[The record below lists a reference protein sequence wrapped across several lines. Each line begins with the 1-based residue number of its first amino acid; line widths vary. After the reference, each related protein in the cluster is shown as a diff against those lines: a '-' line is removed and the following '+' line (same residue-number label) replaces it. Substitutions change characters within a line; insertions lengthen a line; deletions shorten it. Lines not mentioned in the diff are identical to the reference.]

1 MIRDAAS
8 RIYSQSARIRVF
20 ILFVLLLVVPLFAY
34 FSLHVTSRTTYFND
48 RNFRQLSNFSGQI
61 SERVD
66 NLGVVFRNAVVKFV
80 LEPPR
85 DQSNKEDP
93 KAKVDLNREFQ
104 NYLDILKTDGTDF
117 TSTRVYSIPKATS
130 EADLG
135 LEMSIRVAN
144 EDGISWLYFD
154 CEVKPLLDSNQK
166 AEPSHF
172 VAKTN
177 FDRLIK
183 PLVGRPVEEGF
194 PGLGTDDEFSHIL
207 VLRGDSGKVLFELR
221 NDDLRLTSLEHIALA
236 DSPDK
241 VIDIKGRSKT
251 TDAVDV
257 SISGARY
264 KLYEQPIEISLPTKN
279 PENSEA
285 KGQENSETLW
295 VIAGLVEASR
305 FRYQTWA
312 ISITVLIVVGF
323 IAGIL
328 FLSWPFLKLVFI
340 GPKDRLRLSEAY
352 ILAASVLVAG
362 ALLAFFVIFGVTYR
376 ELEGELDQQLT
387 NLSNSFQKN
396 FTTEVEQALQEI
408 EKLDSQRLRQTQF
421 ENIMRTTLLREIC
434 EGGKCDREKHPYPF
448 FKTAFWVDD
457 AGQQVAKWSISNLTT
472 KRVPVNT
479 RDYFKKIREGSFH
492 KLGSR
497 EFWLEPLS
505 SMNTGGFTVAI
516 SRRAQPATQPD
527 DKLKATVVALD
538 TNLMS
543 LTKPAMVAG
552 YDYRIIDANGDV
564 IFPRLKENV
573 FAECENDHRLRSA
586 VSGGVA
592 DFVSVAYLGRDYR
605 VYVSPLRSFPEWTL
619 IVFRDKEPVRST
631 YLEIVALSA
640 ALFIIYFLPF
650 LLVLFMMFLLALLT
664 GRRMKWIW
672 PYPAAAP
679 VYLQSIPISIL
690 LSVIAYALSYKVS
703 DRNLIIFLSILSVA
717 AWLILIGQMRFRLI
731 LKPSIRL
738 TRYLKR
744 RWTRVNYQS
753 LYALCLVALVFV
765 VAVLPALAF
774 FRLAYD
780 DQMDLFVKYVQVTL
794 VNNLN
799 EREQRVRA
807 AYPENI
813 FANEAAAK
821 TFTKARLE
829 EPLDRYDNFFFG
841 TQVTGVDAVGKATA
855 DNHQRDWIHTFSK
868 MLPFS
873 SDSSI
878 VRHGLIESQSAAGKW
893 QWSGDGADMLS
904 VQAPQ
909 SSSTG
914 KAFVD
919 VTSSTTHFRLT
930 LFRLIFLSM
939 IVPILF
945 LLIRFVLKRL
955 FLLDTIK
962 ISRCEA
968 GIAVPKDTQKYFVVL
983 GSPYSE
989 RQSLLQTANSKVL
1002 DLKAAGGDDEW
1013 LGKFDL
1019 EKFLAGTDTQSIVIG
1034 GFEYQIDR
1042 PQFNLEKLVLLE
1054 RLVACQ
1060 RALLVAST
1068 AEPRDYLFESAD
1080 KALRIPGSDA
1090 AARWAR
1096 VMSKFSVLYLED
1108 QGDPH
1113 AFQLALDRIHSA
1125 GEDPA
1130 NPATHQ
1136 EKQRVAEL
1144 FHLLLIECKPRACL
1158 HDIGLGIASQ
1168 RDFRKS
1174 SPNKVLEEMQVQ
1186 ASTYYKLV
1194 WESCTPTEKCT
1205 LSHLASDGFLSV
1217 KDPDI
1222 PRLVRRGLIVRDPH
1236 VRMMNE
1242 SFRLFVLNESRTD
1255 LEVEAAEGQARQTS
1269 SWQYLKVGL
1278 SATVI
1283 IIMVFLFATQRD
1295 LYNSTLI
1302 FVTSIAAG
1310 VPAIFNFF
1318 NMFQKVS
1325 GKSASPS

>member
-1 MIRDAAS
+1 M
-8 RIYSQSARIRVF
+8 
-20 ILFVLLLVVPLFAY
+20 
-34 FSLHVTSRTTYFND
+34 
-48 RNFRQLSNFSGQI
+48 
-61 SERVD
+61 
-66 NLGVVFRNAVVKFV
+66 
-80 LEPPR
+80 
-85 DQSNKEDP
+85 
-93 KAKVDLNREFQ
+93 
-104 NYLDILKTDGTDF
+104 
-117 TSTRVYSIPKATS
+117 PKATS

-135 LEMSIRVAN
+135 LALTIRVAN

-154 CEVKPLLDSNQK
+154 CAVNPLSATDQK
-166 AEPSHF
+166 VEPSHF

-183 PLVGRPVEEGF
+183 PLVGRPVEDGF
-194 PGLGTDDEFSHIL
+194 SGRGAGDEFSHIL
-207 VLRGDSGKVLFELR
+207 VLRGDSGKVLFEQR
-221 NDDLRLTSLEHIALA
+221 NDDLRLTSLEHITLA

-241 VIDIKGRSKT
+241 ILDIKGRSKT
-251 TDAVDV
+251 TDEVDV

-264 KLYEQPIEISLPTKN
+264 KLYEQPIEISIPTKKA
-279 PENSEA
+279 ENSEA

-295 VIAGLVEASR
+295 VIAGLIEASR

-340 GPKDRLRLSEAY
+340 GPKDRLRLAEAY
-352 ILAASVLVAG
+352 ILAASVVVSG
-362 ALLAFFVIFGVTYR
+362 ALLSFFIIFGVTYR
-376 ELEGELDQQLT
+376 ELEGELDQQLIK
-387 NLSNSFQKN
+387 LSESFQTN
-396 FTTEVEQALQEI
+396 FTTEVDDALQEI
-408 EKLDSQRLRQTQF
+408 RTLDLQRLRQTKD
-421 ENIMRTTLLREIC
+421 ENIMRPTLLQEIC
-434 EGGKCDREKHPYPF
+434 KAGTCDHKSHPYPF

-457 AGQQVAKWSISNLTT
+457 VGQQVAKWSISNLTT

-479 RDYFKKIREGSFH
+479 RDYFKKIREGNFH
-492 KLGSR
+492 KLGDQ

-516 SRRAQPATQPD
+516 SRQAQLETGIKPE
-527 DKLKATVVALD
+527 DKLNATVVALD

-564 IFPRLKENV
+564 ILPRLKENF
-573 FAECENDHRLRSA
+573 FAECDNDPRLRSA
-586 VSGGVA
+586 VSGGVP
-592 DFVSVAYLGRDYR
+592 DFVSVAYLGRDFR
-605 VYVSPLRSFPEWTL
+605 VYTSPLKSFPEWTL
-619 IVFRDKEPVRST
+619 IAFRDKEPVRST

-650 LLVLFMMFLLALLT
+650 LLVLLAMFLLALFT

-672 PYPAAAP
+672 PCPAAGPA
-679 VYLQSIPISIL
+679 YLQSIPISIL
-690 LSVIAYALSYKVS
+690 LNAIAYFLSYRVS

-717 AWLILIGQMRFRLI
+717 AWLILIAQLRFGKLI
-731 LKPSIRL
+731 LRPSIRL
-738 TRYLKR
+738 TAYLR
-744 RWTRVNYQS
+744 SHWTWVNYRS
-753 LYALCLVALVFV
+753 LYVLCLVALVLV

-780 DQMDLFVKYVQVTL
+780 DQMDLFVKYGQVTL

-807 AYPENI
+807 AYPANI

-821 TFTKARLE
+821 TFIQARLE
-829 EPLDRYDNFFFG
+829 EKLDRYDNFFFG
-841 TQVTGVDAVGKATA
+841 TQVTRVDAVGNVTT
-855 DNHQRDWIHTFSK
+855 DNRQRDWIHAFSK

-878 VRHGLIESQSAAGKW
+878 VRHGLIENQSAAGKW
-893 QWSGDGADMLS
+893 QWCGEGGDVLR

-909 SSSTG
+909 SSATG

-919 VTSSTTHFRLT
+919 VTSNTTHFKLT
-930 LFRLIFLSM
+930 PFRLVFLSLL
-939 IVPILF
+939 VPILF
-945 LLIRFVLKRL
+945 LLIRFVVNRL

-962 ISRCEA
+962 ISRGEP
-968 GIAVPKDTQKYFVVL
+968 GIAVPKDTQKLFVVL
-983 GSPYSE
+983 GSPYTE
-989 RQSLLQTANSKVL
+989 RPGLLQTTKFKVL
-1002 DLKAAGGDDEW
+1002 DLKTNGVDDEW
-1013 LGKFDL
+1013 LGKFDVGT
-1019 EKFLAGTDTQSIVIG
+1019 FLGETDTQSIAIDS
-1034 GFEYQIDR
+1034 FEYQIDR
-1042 PQFNLEKLVLLE
+1042 PQFNLHKLSLLEKLV
-1054 RLVACQ
+1054 ACP

-1080 KALRIPGSDA
+1080 KALRVPGSDA
-1090 AARWAR
+1090 AVRWAK

-1108 QGDPH
+1108 EGDPN
-1113 AFQLALDRIHSA
+1113 AFQETLDQIRLAS
-1125 GEDPA
+1125 EDPA
-1130 NPATHQ
+1130 NPPTHQ
-1136 EKQRVAEL
+1136 EKQRAEEL
-1144 FHLLLIECKPRACL
+1144 FRLLLSECKPRACL
-1158 HDIGLGIASQ
+1158 QDIGRGIAKQ

-1174 SPNKVLEEMQVQ
+1174 SPNKIKEEMLVQ

-1222 PRLVRRGLIVRDPH
+1222 PRLVRRGLIVRDPQ
-1236 VRMMNE
+1236 VRLMNE
-1242 SFRLFVLNESRTD
+1242 SFQLFVLNESRTD
-1255 LEVEAAEGQARQTS
+1255 LEVEAAEGQARKSS

-1283 IIMVFLFATQRD
+1283 IVMVFLFVTQRD

-1310 VPAIFNFF
+1310 VPVIFNFF
-1318 NMFQKVS
+1318 NLFQKGS
-1325 GKSASPS
+1325 GESVSPS